1 MPKETVHGWQGKE
14 MVDSRSFSI
23 WDNVG
28 LALTKAKDAF
38 TVEELK
44 VLSGVPSNEIVGR
57 HIHKLVQV
65 MYLCNF
71 TFPFSFCVVLKVGSS
86 FQVLGETIHITSKYL
101 SQEAIASS
109 ESQVKGMEVKLS
121 KLKKDLILAMDEAN
135 TAKEKAK
142 VLSDDLK
149 AEKQLTLEKDEQ
161 LQAARE
167 WVKTIVVKS
176 IKAFQQTDKYNTVLF
191 SWYYKGFEFLRWYL
205 IKHLVDVA

>member
-1 MPKETVHGWQGKE
+1 MA
-14 MVDSRSFSI
+14 DSRSFSI

-44 VLSGVPSNEIVGR
+44 VLSGMPSNKIVGR

-86 FQVLGETIHITSKYL
+86 FQVLGETIHITLKYL

-121 KLKKDLILAMDEAN
+121 KLKKDLME
-135 TAKEKAK
+135 AK
-142 VLSDDLK
+142 VLFDDQK
-149 AEKQLTLEKDEQ
+149 AEKQLTLEKDKQ

-176 IKAFQQTDKYNTVLF
+176 VKAFQQTDKYNTVLF
-191 SWYYKGFEFLRWYL
+191 SWYYKGFELLRLYL
-205 IKHLVDVA
+205 IKHPADVA